1 MKANSGLK
9 KNRTKIQMVLS
20 ALVILSVVRQ
30 FFLGNYHNMFLGI
43 LTLILFMVP
52 QFLDR
57 KLSVT
62 IPPGL
67 ETVILIFIFSA
78 EILGE
83 INAFYVKI
91 PIWDT
96 ILHTM
101 KDLIVNFIGAVV
113 FSIIGILYL
122 RNRGKGKLAASLIP
136 QVRSKQEEEHSS
148 RDQ

>member
-1 MKANSGLK
+1 
-9 KNRTKIQMVLS
+9 MVLT

-83 INAFYVKI
+83 INAFYLKI

>member
-57 KLSVT
+57 KLNVT